1 MANVMDMCSGEWGD
15 GPSSESEVDSQP
27 PRAEWSP
34 EPAGLRQYA
43 ATQLITQNPTRKLMP
58 IELAEVGI
66 DAFFLKMDKY
76 FD

>member
-1 MANVMDMCSGEWGD
+1 MANVMDMCSGEWFA
-15 GPSSESEVDSQP
+15 GPSSENEADSLSL
-27 PRAEWSP
+27 SP
-34 EPAGLRQYA
+34 GRNPGLAAFQQSA
-43 ATQLITQNPTRKLMP
+43 ALQLATQHPVRKFVP